1 MSIHSILV
9 HLADDAGEAARV
21 RVALSLAR
29 RWKARVEGVYTTP
42 SLDLPA
48 VSAGRAASAAFRG
61 ALAEALRARVEASE
75 RRFREACIGSTVSVA
90 WRNEVG
96 DAGESLAARM
106 LYADLGIVGQ
116 TPPQNVEQ
124 AVLDHPPENLAM
136 RSAAPVMLVPE
147 GATPGDVGR
156 TVLVAWKPRREAG
169 RAVRDALPFLSAAG
183 RVVVLT
189 VDADRDGPAAAGDL
203 IGWLK
208 SHGISAEHRH
218 DRTADAGAGAHILE
232 HAGAV
237 AADLV
242 VMGLYGHSRLREIV
256 FGGASRYVLRHA
268 RMPVLLS
275 H

>member
-61 ALAEALRARVEASE
+61 ALAEALKERVEASE

-96 DAGESLAARM
+96 DAGESLTARM
-106 LYADLGIVGQ
+106 LYADLGIVG
-116 TPPQNVEQ
+116 
-124 AVLDHPPENLAM
+124 H
-136 RSAAPVMLVPE
+136 APVMLVPE

-203 IGWLK
+203 LGWLA
-208 SHGISAEHRH
+208 SHGIAAEHRH

-242 VMGLYGHSRLREIV
+242 VMGLYGHSRLREMV

-268 RMPVLLS
+268 RIPVLLS